1 MAQPFPAPSS
11 STSPLPPGLYLRQTG
26 DADEQAALLQ
36 DWQQDYAQLSAGPF
50 EGRVRELW
58 LGDLHLFVED
68 TSRRLLQRGAL
79 PAGQLALGVPLS
91 LGQGAVSFCG
101 NTDWQGQARAERF
114 CSFSGPAGFE
124 FVTPEGLCMAGFSL
138 PRQSL
143 QALASP
149 AQQLAIERL
158 LTRAGLHAAQ
168 PQQLQALREQVTT
181 VLAMAQAQPDLL
193 AWADAAS
200 QLREELL
207 SHLLALLPADGGAP
221 AVLSPAR
228 AGTLVARAQAWLRQ
242 AACAS
247 LADEPPSVATL
258 CGALGVSRR
267 TLQSAFQQT
276 TGLAPAAF
284 LRTVR
289 LTAARRALRE
299 ARSVAEAATSQGFWH
314 LGQFS
319 QDYRELFGE
328 LPSATWKRWQQPGGS
343 ALH

>member
-1 MAQPFPAPSS
+1 MALNLPA
-11 STSPLPPGLYLRQTG
+11 LPHHLGRLQPGLHLRQTG

-79 PAGQLALGVPLS
+79 PVGQLALGLPLS

-114 CSFSGPAGFE
+114 CSFSGAAGFE
-124 FVTPEGLCMAGFSL
+124 FVTPEGLCMAGLSL
-138 PRQSL
+138 PLHSL
-143 QALASP
+143 QTLASP
-149 AQQLAIERL
+149 AQQQAIARLAS
-158 LTRAGLHAAQ
+158 RAGLHAAA
-168 PQQLQALREQVTT
+168 PQRLQALREQVAT

-193 AWADAAS
+193 ASAHAAA

-207 SHLLALLPADGGAP
+207 SHLLALLPADADTAP
-221 AVLSPAR
+221 ALSPAR
-228 AGTLVARAQAWLRQ
+228 AGTLVTRAQAWLRQ
-242 AACAS
+242 AANAS

-258 CGALGVSRR
+258 CDALGVSRR